1 MLDSSPPEILDEV
14 LTSTTAEP
22 RRPAVSHVYRD
33 LAAQLHDRIRRLGL
47 PMWRCDDLSGVQ
59 DGYTAKML
67 HPDTPSG
74 RQASWPTL
82 DLMMQALYPDGYTLI
97 IKPNDG
103 GRALKLTAP
112 RNPTVDA
119 RERAI
124 MKKMGRLG
132 GLKAAANRRARR
144 EPTGS
149 NRPPR

>member
-1 MLDSSPPEILDEV
+1 MLDKTPPETLDEV

-22 RRPAVSHVYRD
+22 RRPAVSDVYRA

-82 DLMMQALYPDGYTLI
+82 DLVMTALFPDGYDII
-97 IKPNDG
+97 IKPRDG
-103 GRALKLTAP
+103 QKALKLTAP

-119 RERAI
+119 RDRAVFQ
-124 MKKMGRLG
+124 KYGRLG
-132 GLKAAANRRARR
+132 GLKAAANRRAKS
-144 EPTGS
+144 E
-149 NRPPR
+149 

>member
-1 MLDSSPPEILDEV
+1 MFDGPPPDLKDEASA
-14 LTSTTAEP
+14 STPAGP
-22 RRPAVSHVYRD
+22 RRPAVSDVYRAF
-33 LAAQLHDRIRRLGL
+33 AAQLHDRIRRLGL

-132 GLKAAANRRARR
+132 GLKAAANRRARQ
-144 EPTGS
+144 ETAE
-149 NRPPR
+149 

>member
-1 MLDSSPPEILDEV
+1 MLDRSPPELLDEV
-14 LTSTTAEP
+14 TTCTPAEP
-22 RRPAVSHVYRD
+22 RRPAVSDVYRA
-33 LAAQLHDRIRRLGL
+33 LAAQLHDRIRKLGL

-82 DLMMQALYPDGYTLI
+82 DLVMQALYPDGFDI
-97 IKPNDG
+97 IIRPRDG
-103 GRALKLTAP
+103 RKALKLTAP

-124 MKKMGRLG
+124 MQKWGVSAG
-132 GLKAAANRRARR
+132 
-144 EPTGS
+144 
-149 NRPPR
+149 

>member
-1 MLDSSPPEILDEV
+1 M
-14 LTSTTAEP
+14 
-22 RRPAVSHVYRD
+22 YRA

-47 PMWRCDDLSGVQ
+47 PMCRCDDLSGVQ
-59 DGYTAKML
+59 DGYTPKML

-82 DLMMQALYPDGYTLI
+82 DLVMTALFPDGYSII

-103 GRALKLTAP
+103 RKALKLTAL

-124 MKKMGRLG
+124 MQKMGRLG
-132 GLKAAANRRARR
+132 GLKAAANRRSRQSAA
-144 EPTGS
+144 E
-149 NRPPR
+149 